1 MVNIILVDKNG
12 DLKLSKYNKDK
23 GDELYKKCKF
33 KLPDNFEKRT
43 SWVTKKSNN
52 LNFKYVTLYSRNTG
66 KANTENKYDFPPPVD
81 NLLFFGVCALVAEDK
96 ENNLI
101 DLSIDEWN
109 KFYEFLFGGFE
120 NLADTAK
127 EDENEIALD
136 GNDPNKDELFQQCL
150 DIISKEGKASTSLL
164 QRKLQIGYNRAA
176 RIIDQLEDSGFISP
190 ANHVGKR
197 EVFYDKIKN

>member
-12 DLKLSKYNKDK
+12 DLKISKYNKDK

-33 KLPDNFEKRT
+33 KLSDNFEKRT
-43 SWVTKKSNN
+43 SWTNKKSNKFK
-52 LNFKYVTLYSRNTG
+52 FKYVTLYSRNTG

-109 KFYEFLFGGFE
+109 TFYECLFGGFE

-127 EDENEIALD
+127 EDENEI
-136 GNDPNKDELFQQCL
+136 DELDAIPDNLKTKSGYLKDDFIL
-150 DIISKEGKASTSLL
+150 DDNEIENVTTDSNDTENE
-164 QRKLQIGYNRAA
+164 YNDDEESAE
-176 RIIDQLEDSGFISP
+176 LELEEYMYSDEES
-190 ANHVGKR
+190 N
-197 EVFYDKIKN
+197 

>member
-127 EDENEIALD
+127 EDENEI
-136 GNDPNKDELFQQCL
+136 DELADVPDNLKTKSGYLKDDFIV
-150 DIISKEGKASTSLL
+150 DDN
-164 QRKLQIGYNRAA
+164 QIDNVTTDSNESSDEYTDDDNSAE
-176 RIIDQLEDSGFISP
+176 LELEEYMYSDEES
-190 ANHVGKR
+190 N
-197 EVFYDKIKN
+197 

>member
-33 KLPDNFEKRT
+33 KLPDNFEKKA

-52 LNFKYVTLYSRNTG
+52 LKFKYVTLYSRNTG
-66 KANTENKYDFPPPVD
+66 KANTENKYEFPPPVD

-96 ENNLI
+96 EHNLI

-109 KFYEFLFGGFE
+109 KFYEYLFGGFE
-120 NLADTAK
+120 NLADTSK
-127 EDENEIALD
+127 EDENEI
-136 GNDPNKDELFQQCL
+136 DELDDVPDNL
-150 DIISKEGKASTSLL
+150 KTKS
-164 QRKLQIGYNRAA
+164 GYLKDDFIVDDN
-176 RIIDQLEDSGFISP
+176 QLENLSTDSNESDDDIS
-190 ANHVGKR
+190 AELELEEYMYSDEESN
-197 EVFYDKIKN
+197 